1 MIEDGIIKKGDVIF
15 IYSQPVENALVGV
28 VRDIKYPLLF
38 IKSINRQSEKKFESE
53 KIVDIMK
60 EKELN
65 ILDENKVKDILTGE
79 ERKKLNKEKK
89 VLYEV
94 VNDIFG

>member
-1 MIEDGIIKKGDVIF
+1 MIEDGIIKIGDVIF

-38 IKSINRQSEKKFESE
+38 VRAINRQSEKKFESE

-60 EKELN
+60 EKALT
-65 ILDENKVKDILTGE
+65 ILDENKIKRILTGE
-79 ERKKLNKEKK
+79 ERKKINKEKK